1 MIGLAGLACRARLS
15 FVLDKVWLTLIVCA
29 MLVWLVLMVARLGA
43 VYVVGFIAL
52 ALAFRYFGV
61 DK

>member
-1 MIGLAGLACRARLS
+1 MLACRASLCS
-15 FVLDKVWLTLIVCA
+15 VLDKVWLTLIVCA
-29 MLVWLVLMVARLGA
+29 MLVWLVIMIDRLG
-43 VYVVGFIAL
+43 VGYVVGFIAL